1 MGHTVPATNSQILI
15 KRQRRKTFKLQ
26 PDLAQLSVSSA
37 DSLAD
42 ELEPQNCNEQL
53 STSRSFRDGAAKNT
67 ASSKQ
72 LLSAGY
78 PASMPSPQAHPHLP
92 ATQAAATA
100 TAQAVVLQ
108 PSLGLAA
115 PSTGWLSD
123 SAKIVERVLSLLKT
137 YGALKVSQNL
147 HTLGYPEVVAQ
158 RACLEVHMVTKKVD
172 VDSCVKWIN
181 QQPDLSSVSRPMN
194 PLDLLKYQDL
204 TQAVT
209 NLLHRVPS
217 INQQTAQIAIQ
228 QTLGDEDAAAA
239 FLNAAMSKSHMPT
252 SGDPNTMASLL
263 LQNLPPGFN
272 LPANSGEVVQAM
284 AAAMAKASELQL
296 ATDRLAV
303 AAIQS
308 QQQIK
313 AAMVSG
319 HLAAI
324 SAPSEAQQ
332 PLEVSSQRAN
342 ASTSAESW
350 QKEREEMVE
359 TVEVLEKHKD
369 WADKKIGQLIKR
381 VTEAERPQK
390 DEAYR
395 LRDEVHKLRQEK
407 DVLESKLKEFERSL
421 QKLKDCTY
429 QEATQKRDYERRL
442 QAVLADLRAV
452 QADLRG
458 ATLREQELQVQVDRE
473 ASSAKTERKKRETAE
488 RASKQAVEDK
498 ASVVSTLAEHGQQV
512 AQLQAAARRQERL
525 ADERLLRAEHQIA
538 AMAQARREL
547 DNKCEVLTAEKASMA
562 SGLEA
567 KDVQM
572 ESMQQEHSSVQTQ
585 LLLCQERV
593 SQLQT
598 ELMQTQ
604 QALAAKDQ
612 QTSFYSHWN
621 SGGLFD
627 GGDIRSPTST
637 SPPTPLAIHPNPPA
651 SITSS
656 QEGARSPVHHTSAQ
670 ANLQN
675 ALGSVVDSFRSPTQ
689 TRPQTDQPTSL
700 IQSRIG
706 GRSPV
711 QHASPG
717 AQLGVGQS
725 PIGSQVMHRKSNS
738 VDSLRAPSPL
748 PLNGFSHPAGG
759 NARGQNRGGRPSP
772 RAQHAQQATAI
783 PPGDGPIAS
792 LLGLNGSHGVRAEG
806 NVRSLRPSKSLQNG
820 GAGGYQ
826 NKSINEHIIS
836 SLLPKGILDSED
848 GSNVGMPRVQQ
859 QTSNPDQMNY
869 GNGFGYTGTQG
880 MTGHSTAFQ
889 RQLHIANGHLN
900 L

>member
-1 MGHTVPATNSQILI
+1 M
-15 KRQRRKTFKLQ
+15 
-26 PDLAQLSVSSA
+26 SS
-37 DSLAD
+37 
-42 ELEPQNCNEQL
+42 PH
-53 STSRSFRDGAAKNT
+53 
-67 ASSKQ
+67 
-72 LLSAGY
+72 
-78 PASMPSPQAHPHLP
+78 AHPHLP
-92 ATQAAATA
+92 AIQAAATA

-123 SAKIVERVLSLLKT
+123 SVKIMERVLSLLKT

-158 RACLEVHMVTKKVD
+158 RACLEVHMVTKTVD

-181 QQPDLSSVSRPMN
+181 QQPDLNSVSRPMN

-319 HLAAI
+319 HLTAI

-332 PLEVSSQRAN
+332 PLEEPGQQAN
-342 ASTSAESW
+342 ASSAESW
-350 QKEREEMVE
+350 QKERKGMVE

-442 QAVLADLRAV
+442 QALLADHRAV

-458 ATLREQELQVQVDRE
+458 ASLREQELQLQVEHE
-473 ASSAKTERKKRETAE
+473 ACSAKTERKRRETLE

-572 ESMQQEHSSVQTQ
+572 ESMQQEHSNVQTQ
-585 LLLCQERV
+585 LVLCQERV

-621 SGGLFD
+621 GGALFD

-651 SITSS
+651 SIASS
-656 QEGARSPVHHTSAQ
+656 QEGARSPVHHTTAQ

-675 ALGSVVDSFRSPTQ
+675 ALGSVVESLRSPTQ
-689 TRPQTDQPTSL
+689 TRTQPDQPTSL

-706 GRSPV
+706 GRSPI

-717 AQLGVGQS
+717 VQLGMVQS

-738 VDSLRAPSPL
+738 VDSGRVPSPSPL
-748 PLNGFSHPAGG
+748 HGFSHQAGG
-759 NARGQNRGGRPSP
+759 NPRGPTRGGRLSSRP
-772 RAQHAQQATAI
+772 QHAQQATAI

-792 LLGLNGSHGVRAEG
+792 LLGLNGSRGLRAEG
-806 NVRSLRPSKSLQNG
+806 NMRSLRPSKSLQHG
-820 GAGGYQ
+820 GAGGRH
-826 NKSINEHIIS
+826 NTSMNEHIIS
-836 SLLPKGILDSED
+836 SFLPKGILDSED
-848 GSNVGMPRVQQ
+848 GSNLGMPWVQQ
-859 QTSNPDQMNY
+859 QTSNPEQMNH
-869 GNGFGYTGTQG
+869 GDGFSYTGNQG
-880 MTGHSTAFQ
+880 MAQHSNAFQ
-889 RQLHIANGHLN
+889 RQLHIANAGHLN